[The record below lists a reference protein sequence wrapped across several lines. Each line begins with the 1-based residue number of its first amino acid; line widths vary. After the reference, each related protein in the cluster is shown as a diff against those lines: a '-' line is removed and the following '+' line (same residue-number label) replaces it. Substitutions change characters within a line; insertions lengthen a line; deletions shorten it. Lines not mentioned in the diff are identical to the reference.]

1 MAGDYAQTVL
11 SPYVPDLGA
20 LEVLL
25 TVAQEGSL
33 GAAARAHGVSQPA
46 VSARIRGLERQ
57 VGFPVVDRGAR
68 GSTLTPRGALLAE
81 WAQAVID
88 AARELDAGLDALRTS
103 ARARLRLAASLTL
116 AEHLLPEWL
125 ARWRVRRPEVHV
137 SLTAG
142 NTSETARRVLDGE
155 ADLGFVE
162 GPVLPAGLSARPVA
176 TDRLVVVCAPG
187 HPWARRR
194 RPLTVAELAAAGL
207 VTREASSGTR
217 AAFEQ
222 SVRAALTSSGEPL
235 PAPVLQRPVLEL
247 STTSAVRAA
256 VAAGAGPAAISDLAA
271 RDDLTAG
278 RLVEVPVAGLDL
290 RRTLRAVWPRGQRP
304 TGPARDLLALVGAA
318 ERGGSS

>member
-1 MAGDYAQTVL
+1 VL

-33 GAAARAHGVSQPA
+33 GAAARAYGVSQPA
-46 VSARIRGLERQ
+46 VSARIRGIERL
-57 VGFPVVDRGAR
+57 VGFAVVDRGTR

-81 WAQAVID
+81 WAQAVVD
-88 AARELDAGLDALRTS
+88 AAHELDAGLDALRS
-103 ARARLRLAASLTL
+103 DARARLRLAASLTL
-116 AEHLLPEWL
+116 AEQLLPEWL
-125 ARWRVRRPEVHV
+125 ARWRVRHPEVHV

-142 NTSETARRVLDGE
+142 NTGETARRVLDGE

-176 TDRLVVVCAPG
+176 ADRLVVVCAPG

-194 RPLTVAELAAAGL
+194 RPLTVTELAAAGL
-207 VTREASSGTR
+207 VTREATSGTR

-222 SVRAALTSSGEPL
+222 SVRAALERSGIT
-235 PAPVLQRPVLEL
+235 APVLQRPVLEL

-256 VAAGAGPAAISDLAA
+256 VAAGAGPAVISALAAGDDLA
-271 RDDLTAG
+271 AG

-290 RRTLRAVWPRGQRP
+290 SRTLRAVWPRGQRP
-304 TGPARDLLALVGAA
+304 TGPARDLLALVGTA
-318 ERGGSS
+318 ERPVSG